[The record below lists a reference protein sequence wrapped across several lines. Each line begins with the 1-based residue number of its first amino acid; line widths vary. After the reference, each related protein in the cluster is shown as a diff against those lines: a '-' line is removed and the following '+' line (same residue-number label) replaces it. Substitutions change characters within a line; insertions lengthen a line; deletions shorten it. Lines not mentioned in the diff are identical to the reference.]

1 MNFITQMAYDKEY
14 VANDDYKVYS
24 VTYTCIKS
32 GVLLYAKDVYRRR
45 S

>member
-1 MNFITQMAYDKEY
+1 MASDETYLAD
-14 VANDDYKVYS
+14 DDYEVRS

-32 GVLLYAKDVYRRR
+32 GVLLYAKDVHRRR